1 MDNIKI
7 HVFEATFRDGEQVL
21 GGQLNKEE
29 K

>member
-7 HVFEATFRDGEQVL
+7 HVFEATFRDSEQVP